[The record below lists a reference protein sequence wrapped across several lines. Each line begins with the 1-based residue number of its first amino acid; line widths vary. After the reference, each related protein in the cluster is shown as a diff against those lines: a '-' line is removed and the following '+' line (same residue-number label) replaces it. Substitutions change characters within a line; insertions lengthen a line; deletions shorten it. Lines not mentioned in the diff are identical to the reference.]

1 MVQQGWTTGNES
13 IPSIHTLDVDGGV
26 PPSEPLY
33 WQRGDLKIRSS
44 PPLAIRAGTDPENI
58 QPALPMH
65 GLKFGRSLLN
75 QPYFDPCMTSFTK
88 TLPDLF
94 WSLAYFPSAQRLL
107 LFFELKWPCV
117 FTLFKIC
124 LHKEGLIRP
133 VSTLYNLLLLYVSPV
148 PPLHGSMGNW
158 IGADLSGDVVAKSFI
173 LAPKLSLD
181 HQYTGREF

>member
-44 PPLAIRAGTDPENI
+44 PPLAIRAGT
-58 QPALPMH
+58 
-65 GLKFGRSLLN
+65 
-75 QPYFDPCMTSFTK
+75 DPCMTSFTK

-158 IGADLSGDVVAKSFI
+158 IGADLSGEDVAKSFI